1 MDKQHY
7 YEMENNLLQ
16 LKSRGVLHKKSVYL
30 FGHCNATEELVV
42 LLEKQ
47 GIKAKAILDNNS
59 SKHGTSYLKVPIVPP
74 KEIINDPEDNIV
86 LIAARAFESMESQ
99 LRALGYKGDIEKLV
113 EYNSFSEYSLSEETI
128 EKRYQRV
135 QRGISKL
142 NLLNGKYPGKYRILC
157 PFPAL
162 GDVFYAM
169 SYLPQFL
176 NQRNISDYVVCVV
189 GASSAKV
196 VEMFNHK
203 NIVSFSQVDMDEIIQ
218 AELFSD
224 KDDFFIPHNDKPYV
238 VQLYKA
244 LYVKMIPFEI
254 IYKCGV
260 YGLPNKTE
268 PVKPS
273 ILKEYL
279 YLNKIKKNQTLII
292 SPYAKSVSNIP
303 MSFWDKI
310 INDYTLKGFDIYTN
324 TVGDEEALQGT
335 KRIEIPLD
343 EMQSAVEYAGNF
355 IGLRSGLCDVIK
367 YADCKKTVVYP
378 DRCFSDTKW
387 KMAEI
392 FHLDGWKNLVI
403 GEEKI
408 HERTD
413 IINITQ
419 NMDF

>member
-7 YEMENNLLQ
+7 YEMESNLLL
-16 LKSRGVLHKKSVYL
+16 LKNSDVFHNKSVYL
-30 FGHCNATEELVV
+30 FGHCNATEELIN
-42 LLEKQ
+42 LLDKH
-47 GIKAKAILDNNS
+47 GMKAKAIMDNNS
-59 SKHGTSYLKVPIVPP
+59 SKHGTSYLNVPIVPP
-74 KEIINDPEDNIV
+74 EEIINDPEDTIV
-86 LIAARAFESMESQ
+86 LIASRAYESMASQ
-99 LRALGYKGDIEKLV
+99 LRDLGYKGYIEKLV

-128 EKRYQRV
+128 ERRYKRV
-135 QRGISKL
+135 QRGIAKL
-142 NLLNGKYPGKYRILC
+142 NRLKEKCPGKYRILC

-176 NQRNISDYVVCVV
+176 KKRDISDYVVCVV
-189 GASSAKV
+189 GGGSAKV
-196 VEMFNHK
+196 VEMFSHK
-203 NIVSFSQVDMDEIIQ
+203 NIASFSQVDMDEIIQ
-218 AELFSD
+218 AELYTEN
-224 KDDFFIPHNDKPYV
+224 DDFFIPHNDKPYV

-260 YGLPNKTE
+260 YGLPVKTE

-273 ILKEYL
+273 KLKEYL

-303 MSFWDKI
+303 MSFWKKI
-310 INDYTLKGFDIYTN
+310 ITDYTSKGFDIYTN
-324 TVGDEEALQGT
+324 TVGEEESLQGT

-343 EMQSAVEYAGNF
+343 EMQSAVEYAGHF

-387 KMAEI
+387 KMSEI
-392 FHLDGWKNLVI
+392 FYLDGWKNLVI
-403 GEEKI
+403 TEEK
-408 HERTD
+408 T
-413 IINITQ
+413 T
-419 NMDF
+419 